1 MGYVCSQLSQA
12 NEQGLQTCLQ
22 WQEQNSLGLPSLTAS
37 EAADLTLY
45 IILACVVAW
54 CFKLLGNF
62 IKSFK

>member
-45 IILACVVAW
+45 IIFACVVAW